1 MKRAEIFSFQF
12 VRFLVVGVANTLVGL
27 SVIYSAKYFFHAGDV
42 LANAI
47 GYGVG
52 ICVSFTLNSRWTF
65 AYKGLMVP
73 AAVKFFLATAVAYAA
88 NLLTVMTAIDG
99 FGINTY
105 MAQALGMPVY
115 TVVAYLISKYVVF
128 RLKIQ

>member
-1 MKRAEIFSFQF
+1 MKRSEIFSFQF
-12 VRFLVVGVANTLVGL
+12 VRFLVVGVANTMVGL

-42 LANAI
+42 TANAI

-52 ICVSFTLNSRWTF
+52 ICVSFILNSRWTF
-65 AYKGLMVP
+65 AYRGLMAS

-88 NLLTVMTAIDG
+88 NLLTVMAAIDG

-105 MAQALGMPVY
+105 LAQALGMPVY
-115 TVVAYLISKYVVF
+115 TVVAYLASKYVVF
-128 RLKIQ
+128 RLKME